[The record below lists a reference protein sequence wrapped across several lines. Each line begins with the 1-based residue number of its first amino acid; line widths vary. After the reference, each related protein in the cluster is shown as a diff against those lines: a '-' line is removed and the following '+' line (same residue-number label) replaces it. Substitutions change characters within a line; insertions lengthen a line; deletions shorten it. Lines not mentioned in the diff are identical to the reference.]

1 MPWPDVMMTMLLGY
15 LLGSLPLGFLLA
27 RQIGGVDLRQVGS
40 GNVGATN
47 SYRAAGWGLGITVM
61 VVDVAKGTG
70 AVLIAARAGA
80 GEGGAVVAGVA
91 AVVGHMFPVWLA
103 GRGGKGVA
111 TACGVFAVLAPV
123 ATAVAAVTFVA
134 GVVASRVVS
143 VGSLLAVLALP
154 SVALVHGSSGAVASG
169 AAVVAALIVWRH
181 RENIVR
187 IRAGTERRLA
197 RSSPGGPRA

>member
-70 AVLIAARAGA
+70 
-80 GEGGAVVAGVA
+80 ED
-91 AVVGHMFPVWLA
+91 
-103 GRGGKGVA
+103 
-111 TACGVFAVLAPV
+111 
-123 ATAVAAVTFVA
+123 
-134 GVVASRVVS
+134 
-143 VGSLLAVLALP
+143 
-154 SVALVHGSSGAVASG
+154 
-169 AAVVAALIVWRH
+169 
-181 RENIVR
+181 
-187 IRAGTERRLA
+187 
-197 RSSPGGPRA
+197 

>member
-1 MPWPDVMMTMLLGY
+1 MTTMLLGY

-27 RQIGGVDLRQVGS
+27 RQVGGVDLRQVGS

-47 SYRAAGWGLGITVM
+47 SYRSAGWGLGITVM
-61 VVDVAKGTG
+61 VVDVAKGAG
-70 AVLIAARAGA
+70 AVLLAARAGA
-80 GEGGAVVAGVA
+80 GEGGTVLAGVA
-91 AVVGHMFPVWLA
+91 AVVGHVFPVWLA

-154 SVALVHGSSGAVASG
+154 SAALVDGSSGTVATG
-169 AAVVAALIVWRH
+169 AAVAAALIVWRH
-181 RENIVR
+181 RENIHR